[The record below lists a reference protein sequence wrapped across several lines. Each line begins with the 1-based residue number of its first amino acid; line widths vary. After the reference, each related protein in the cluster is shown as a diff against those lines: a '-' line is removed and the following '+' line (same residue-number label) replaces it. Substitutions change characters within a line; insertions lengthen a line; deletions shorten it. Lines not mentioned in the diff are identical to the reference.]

1 MKGKIIERIK
11 SKGKCIDKDKI
22 IEQIKKRWIIIFII
36 ILVISLS
43 IGFFLGS
50 KATSKSSL
58 LAKLE
63 ISLKNSDLD
72 ELRDIVL
79 VNGKKPKE
87 NQLAPLI
94 EYYEENSKYINST
107 IALLKEVGK
116 SNDFTLEGKKT
127 IFGEKYYLNINTY
140 NIKVTSNFS
149 EGEFSLENI
158 DIQSILAGNEF
169 KDVIPGKYN
178 IKGELQGTECT
189 ISNSKEIT
197 LMSDKTVSMNFS
209 AINVTI
215 ESIYDD
221 AEIYINDKKT
231 DFIVDDKKELG
242 PFPTDGTISVHL
254 ERDFPWGRISS
265 EEKLVYDVPVINID
279 LDMKNDKLSDD
290 VKLKVTN
297 FYNSVFDS
305 LNNEDNDI
313 IVDAT
318 DDAREKIYDIL
329 QKSYFILKNKYTI
342 ESIDIKDENC
352 EYEYSDGVYSANIVV
367 DIKYE
372 VSKVFFGI
380 NKTVNEKSFFTK
392 IIFKDGS
399 WIINDVENFSL

>member
-1 MKGKIIERIK
+1 M
-11 SKGKCIDKDKI
+11 
-22 IEQIKKRWIIIFII
+22 
-36 ILVISLS
+36 
-43 IGFFLGS
+43 
-50 KATSKSSL
+50 
-58 LAKLE
+58 
-63 ISLKNSDLD
+63 
-72 ELRDIVL
+72 
-79 VNGKKPKE
+79 
-87 NQLAPLI
+87 
-94 EYYEENSKYINST
+94 
-107 IALLKEVGK
+107 
-116 SNDFTLEGKKT
+116 
-127 IFGEKYYLNINTY
+127 
-140 NIKVTSNFS
+140 
-149 EGEFSLENI
+149 
-158 DIQSILAGNEF
+158 
-169 KDVIPGKYN
+169 
-178 IKGELQGTECT
+178 
-189 ISNSKEIT
+189 
-197 LMSDKTVSMNFS
+197 SMNFKGKLPIPKEVKERFPLTKEMAEATWVLQPS
-209 AINVTI
+209 DHEAFGLSVA
-215 ESIYDD
+215 ESLILGTPVLITDIP
-221 AEIYINDKKT
+221 AFREIGCNETNSIM
-231 DFIVDDKKELG
+231 F
-242 PFPTDGTISVHL
+242 
-254 ERDFPWGRISS
+254 
-265 EEKLVYDVPVINID
+265 D

-305 LNNEDNDI
+305 LNNEDKDI